1 MVFSKCVNFSNVL
14 FRSKI
19 INFKRFPECEQN
31 IIWEK
36 VHQNFLHNKNQ
47 KKTTTKKN
55 KQTNKSTKNKEKK
68 NENKKKPQLL

>member
-31 IIWEK
+31 IIREK
-36 VHQNFLHNKNQ
+36 VHQNFLHNKNKQ
-47 KKTTTKKN
+47 TN
-55 KQTNKSTKNKEKK
+55 KQNKSTKNKRKK
-68 NENKKKPQLL
+68 PKIKKKLNFYNLFQC